1 MTAVVAKRPQLFKYP
16 DQCQVFAS
24 SFAFIRQDEYSKPK
38 FPARVARSAAGS
50 IVARVSIKAT
60 ACSAPDRA
68 LVSGVFTTAMPA
80 CVASRTATK
89 HVVGWLMPIYRKGWL
104 WPTDWTFM
112 DTDRQPPLFCAPGA
126 VANAC
131 SRCWRILAEAWLKS
145 LVAIAS
151 MIATCS
157 RHQSWTRR
165 LFA

>member
-89 HVVGWLMPIYRKGWL
+89 HVVGWLMPIYRKG
-104 WPTDWTFM
+104 
-112 DTDRQPPLFCAPGA
+112 
-126 VANAC
+126 VA
-131 SRCWRILAEAWLKS
+131 LA
-145 LVAIAS
+145 
-151 MIATCS
+151 
-157 RHQSWTRR
+157 HR
-165 LFA
+165 LDLYGH